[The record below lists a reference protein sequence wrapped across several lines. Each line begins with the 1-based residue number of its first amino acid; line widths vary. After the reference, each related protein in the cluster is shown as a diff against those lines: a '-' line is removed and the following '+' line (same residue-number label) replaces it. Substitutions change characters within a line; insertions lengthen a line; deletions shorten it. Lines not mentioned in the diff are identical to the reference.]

1 MDTKRTVFV
10 RSLLMMCLLLI
21 LPYARAQHPLTK
33 ELDIL
38 LQGKQAKVG
47 VAVVFEGR
55 ETFTYNNPH
64 HYPLMS
70 VFKFHQALAVMDYL
84 DTRQLL

>member
-38 LQGKQAKVG
+38 LQ
-47 VAVVFEGR
+47 
-55 ETFTYNNPH
+55 
-64 HYPLMS
+64 
-70 VFKFHQALAVMDYL
+70 
-84 DTRQLL
+84 

>member
-33 ELDIL
+33 ELDSGRFLMYSSKVIL
-38 LQGKQAKVG
+38 SSLI
-47 VAVVFEGR
+47 FLELPR
-55 ETFTYNNPH
+55 
-64 HYPLMS
+64 
-70 VFKFHQALAVMDYL
+70 
-84 DTRQLL
+84 